1 MKPKEQMEQGSPLK
15 QAKIELDAGKLVDA
29 VIALDSRYSHNKIAL
44 VPDMLIRVI
53 R

>member
-1 MKPKEQMEQGSPLK
+1 VKPKEQMEQGSPLK
-15 QAKIELDAGKLVDA
+15 QDKIALDAGKLVDA